1 MPRRPTLPPTPETP
15 LGRLAD
21 GTPLLATA
29 PAATVDSPA
38 GAPDFVL
45 PEDMVLDER
54 VFARYMRLVDVV
66 YRRTGL
72 KIHVD
77 QRDQALEE
85 GDIYLFNHFTRFE
98 TVIAPYILHRETGKL
113 VRSVAYHGLFDVH
126 DTLTKIIRQSGAV
139 PTNMPRLLPFLAEE
153 ILRGRKVIIF
163 PEGGLVKNKHVLD
176 ANGDLK
182 MWSGVSDKVRKPH
195 RGAAALALMLDLA
208 KRRIRNLFEAND
220 RVQLANWCD
229 RLNLSLDE
237 LQAAVAKPTRIV
249 PGNITFYPMRTNP
262 NLLLRGVERFS
273 GTPAARA
280 RDELTIEGN
289 LLLRP
294 TDMDIRFGSPIAALK
309 HVRRLHLA
317 MLDHILS
324 STQSMDDIFALKDE
338 QRNLLDGY
346 MAKLLAR
353 RIDAIRDDY
362 ARRMYLG
369 TTININHLVAT
380 LVKILTER
388 NVWRMARGDFHTAL
402 YVMVKELQQRTD
414 VNLHA
419 SLSRPDIYAGL
430 RQGTM
435 RGFVG
440 FLEACTR
447 AKLMGVSND
456 AYTFSRRLL
465 DTMDLHDVRLE
476 NPLLVH
482 ANEAQPITA
491 VNDVALDVLARLP
504 ALTKLHMAELRFD
517 DMLREHAALRLKFG
531 KMAPHM
537 LLAAD
542 NPLHGSPYLLR
553 PEGQAPGKARRTGVM
568 LVHGFATTPA
578 ELRPYAEHLREQ
590 GYTVLGVRLPG
601 HGTSILDLEDR
612 HRHEWLA
619 QVREA
624 YEIMTAFTDEVVL
637 VGFSTGAAVALQ
649 LAAENPPKLARVIS
663 LAAPLKVRDS
673 NMHLLPLGMALRAVL
688 ARLPLVADVLRF
700 YTYDRDISGKVY
712 HRVPLTALNQLR
724 LTIADMWD
732 NLPQVR
738 VPVLVVQGLLDR
750 TVVPQ
755 SALRIYR
762 RLGSAEKVLRWIP
775 GGVHGLLSDDTRTAW
790 DIVDEAL
797 NPPVTGKDSAAAHK
811 PEHPIAPCPAPAGP
825 GRKRKAWLLTRKA
838 TG

>member
-1 MPRRPTLPPTPETP
+1 MPRRPTLPPAPETP

-21 GTPLLATA
+21 GTPLLTA
-29 PAATVDSPA
+29 PTAATVESPA
-38 GAPDFVL
+38 GAPEFVL
-45 PEDMVLDER
+45 PEDMVLNER

-77 QRDQALEE
+77 QRDQALED

-98 TVIAPYILHRETGKL
+98 TVIAPYIIHRETGKL

-126 DTLTKIIRQSGAV
+126 DTLTRIIRQSGAV

-182 MWSGVSDKVRKPH
+182 MWSGISDKVRKPH

-208 KRRIRNLFEAND
+208 KRRIRALFEAND

-229 RLNLSLDE
+229 RLNLSLEE
-237 LQAAVAKPTRIV
+237 LQAAVARPTRIV

-262 NLLLRGVERFS
+262 NLLLRGVERFA

-309 HVRRLHLA
+309 SVRRLHLA
-317 MLDHILS
+317 MLDHVLAT
-324 STQSMDDIFALKDE
+324 TQSMDDIFALKDE
-338 QRNLLDGY
+338 KHNLLNGY
-346 MAKLLAR
+346 MASFLSR
-353 RIDAIRDDY
+353 RIDSIRDDY

-380 LVKILTER
+380 LVQALTAR
-388 NVWRMARGDFHTAL
+388 NVWSMAKAEFHTAL
-402 YVMVKELQQRTD
+402 FVMVKELQQRTD
-414 VNLHA
+414 VNLHV

-435 RGFVG
+435 RGYVG

-447 AKLMGVSND
+447 AKLMNVTKD
-456 AYTFSRRLL
+456 TYTFSRRLL
-465 DTMDLHDVRLE
+465 DTMDMQDVRLE

-491 VNDVALDVLARLP
+491 VREVAELVLPRLP
-504 ALTKLHMAELRFD
+504 KLTDIQLAELRFD

-531 KMAPHM
+531 KLAPHM

-553 PEGQAPGKARRTGVM
+553 PEGKPRRTGVV

-578 ELRPYAEHLREQ
+578 ELRPYAEHLRNQ

-601 HGTSILDLEDR
+601 HGTSILDLEER

-624 YEIMTAFTDEVVL
+624 YESMTALTDDVAL

-649 LAAENPPKLARVIS
+649 LAAENPAKLVQVIS
-663 LAAPLKVRDS
+663 IAAPYKVRDS
-673 NMHLLPLGMALRAVL
+673 NMHYLPFGMALRAVL
-688 ARLPLVADVLRF
+688 SRLPLGANLLRF
-700 YTYDRDISGKVY
+700 YTYDKDISGKVY
-712 HRVPLTALNQLR
+712 HRVPLAALNQLR
-724 LTIADMWD
+724 LTIADMWAS
-732 NLPQVR
+732 LPQVR
-738 VPVLVVQGLLDR
+738 VPVLVLQGLLDR
-750 TVVPQ
+750 TVVPK
-755 SALRIYR
+755 SALHIYR
-762 RLGSAEKVLRWIP
+762 RLGSSAKTLRWVP
-775 GGVHGLLSDDTRTAW
+775 GGAHALMNEDTRLAW
-790 DIVDEAL
+790 SIVDEAL
-797 NPPVTGKDSAAAHK
+797 NLPLTGKLAPAPHK
-811 PEHPIAPCPAPAGP
+811 PEHPIAPCPAPAAR
-825 GRKRKAWLLTRKA
+825 GRKRTAWLLTRKA